1 MGNDKTLSMNN
12 QQSVSKKIPAHVAII
27 MDGNGRW
34 AEGRHRPRIYG
45 HVRGASRV
53 EPIVREASKL
63 GVKALTLFAF
73 STENWSR
80 PGFEVDLLWKLMK
93 KFLMRRIAE
102 LDRNNVRLSLI
113 GEVDRIPK
121 EVRDVGEAAERRLA
135 RNTGLHLSIAVSYG
149 SRSEIL
155 NAVKRFSKDC
165 TLGIADSNELDERK
179 FESYLWSS
187 RLGAYSDVDLVIR
200 TSGEKR
206 ISNFLLW
213 QSAYAEY
220 VFYDLNWP
228 DFSPAHLR
236 DAVIE
241 YSNRKRRFGGV
252 TEADLRASQSRQQS
266 EQTDRILDFGQK
278 LGLVMS
284 KKDIQIDEEKLPS
297 SL

>member
-1 MGNDKTLSMNN
+1 MNIH
-12 QQSVSKKIPAHVAII
+12 QSLSKKIPAHVAII

-34 AEGRHRPRIYG
+34 AEMRNRPRIYG

-93 KFLMRRIAE
+93 KFLMRRISE

-113 GEVDRIPK
+113 GEVERIPK

-165 TLGIADSNELDERK
+165 ALGIADSNELDERK

-228 DFSPAHLR
+228 DFSPAHLS
-236 DAVIE
+236 DAIVE

-252 TEADLRASQSRQQS
+252 SETELRMTQNFQHTAQLERVV
-266 EQTDRILDFGQK
+266 DFGSK
-278 LGLVMS
+278 LGLVTT
-284 KKDIQIDEEKLPS
+284 KKDAQIDEQKLPS